1 MIDINPGQLGEAIN
15 WKADRALKNL
25 DSTGTGFV
33 IQPGTIIIW
42 PGTTVPDG
50 YLLCDGSEISRTTYA
65 ALFAVIGTTYGSG
78 DSSGTFN
85 LPDFQD
91 RVIQGSGTRGNVGTY
106 KAESLPNIT
115 GSLYNSGNEF
125 QDVGLD
131 GGVASGAIQIETDS
145 TSRLANQNMEGFDNY
160 NLGWSF
166 DASLSSPT
174 YQDGAPVQPNALLI
188 QCCIKY

>member
-1 MIDINPGQLGEAIN
+1 MTDINPGQLVETIN
-15 WKADRALKNL
+15 WKADRDLKNL
-25 DSTGTGFV
+25 DNTGTGFV

-50 YLLCDGSEISRTTYA
+50 YLLCDGSEISRITYS
-65 ALFAVIGTTYGSG
+65 ALFAVIGTTYGPG

-91 RVIQGSGTRGNVGTY
+91 RIIQGAGTRGNVGT
-106 KAESLPNIT
+106 KKVESLPNIT
-115 GSLYNSGNEF
+115 GTLYNSNTTY

-131 GGVASGAIQIETDS
+131 DGVAFGAIKIETDS
-145 TSRLANQNMEGFDNY
+145 TPRLANQNTSGYDNY

-166 DASLSSPT
+166 NASRSSPI
-174 YQDGAPVQPNALLI
+174 YQNDAPVQPNALLI